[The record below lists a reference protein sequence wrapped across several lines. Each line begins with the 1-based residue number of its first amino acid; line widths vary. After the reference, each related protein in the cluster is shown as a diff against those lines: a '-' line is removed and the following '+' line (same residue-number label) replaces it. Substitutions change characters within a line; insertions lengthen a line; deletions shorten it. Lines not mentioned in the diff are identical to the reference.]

1 MKTLTIG
8 DLSLGEG
15 LPKICVPL
23 TGKNPQDLQEE
34 ARQVKEMPCQLVE
47 WRADYMLEAQKK
59 MGFTEKVKS
68 LKQMLGRLRTELDV
82 PVIFTVRT
90 AAEGGRVN
98 ITKTDYYQLNR
109 EIAQSKIADF
119 IDLQAFEKPGVV
131 DEEQV
136 RDFIKVAH
144 ENGTRVLLSNHDFEA
159 TPELE
164 ELLTRFFVMQEL
176 GPDLMKLAVM
186 PKTEDDVFNLLEV
199 AGLMRDH
206 YGKIPFIAISMG
218 ELGAGTR
225 ICGGEFGSVITF
237 AAGSRASA
245 PGQLSAEA
253 LRKYLTQ
260 YYEKGK
266 TERE

>member
-8 DLSLGEG
+8 DLTLGEG

-23 TGKNPQDLQEE
+23 TGETREELLEE
-34 ARQVKEMPCQLVE
+34 ARQVRTLPCQLAE
-47 WRADYMLEAQKK
+47 WRADYMLAAQNE
-59 MGFTEKVKS
+59 MAVEEQIEC
-68 LKQMLGRLRTELDV
+68 LKQTLISLRSELDM
-82 PVIFTVRT
+82 PIIFTVRT
-90 AAEGGRVN
+90 AAEGGRVQ
-98 ITKTDYYQLNR
+98 ITKNDYYQLNQ
-109 EIAQSKIADF
+109 EMAQSKIADF
-119 IDLQAFEKPGVV
+119 IDLQAFEQPGVV
-131 DEEQV
+131 NEKQA
-136 RDFIKVAH
+136 RDFIKIAH
-144 ENGTRVLLSNHDFEA
+144 ENGARVLLSNHDFEA
-159 TPELE
+159 TPDLE
-164 ELLTRFFVMQEL
+164 ELLARFFVMQEL
-176 GPDLMKLAVM
+176 EPDLMKLAVM

-199 AGLMRDH
+199 AGLMRDS

-253 LRKYLTQ
+253 LSKYLIQ
-260 YYEKGK
+260 YYKKGK